1 MKVGLVA
8 VDGHNNFPNLA
19 LMRLSAWHKSCGD
32 QVEWWNGFEH
42 YDRVYQSK
50 VFTFTP
56 DFDSVINADE
66 IITGGTGYKDYGT
79 LPPEVEAMPP
89 DYSIYPQFKRGI
101 GFLTRGCIRQCPW
114 CLVPHKEGKIRPA
127 ADWEEIRRPDSRE
140 IVFLDN
146 NVLASDFG
154 LEQIDRMGGKPTW
167 VDFNQG
173 LDARLIISETA
184 KLLARLHWIRFIRMS
199 CDTNDMLPVVERAAA
214 YLREAGAAPSCFW
227 AYVLVRDVED
237 AHQRVM
243 TLREM
248 GIEPFAQHIGTMTVG
263 NQIWNRKHLPGGSTT
278 ERSSTPVRGRTI
290 NIREREDKFYEY

>member
-243 TLREM
+243 TLQEM
-248 GIEPFAQHIGTMTVG
+248 GIEPFAQPYWDYDGGEPNLEQKAFARWVNHRAILHSCTWEDYQYPGKRG
-263 NQIWNRKHLPGGSTT
+263 QIL
-278 ERSSTPVRGRTI
+278 
-290 NIREREDKFYEY
+290 

>member
-199 CDTNDMLPVVERAAA
+199 CDTNDMLPVVEQAAA

-248 GIEPFAQHIGTMTVG
+248 GIEPFAQPY
-263 NQIWNRKHLPGGSTT
+263 WDYDGGEPNLEQKAFARWVNHRAILHSCTWA
-278 ERSSTPVRGRTI
+278 
-290 NIREREDKFYEY
+290 KC

>member
-79 LPPEVEAMPP
+79 LPPAVEAMPP

-248 GIEPFAQHIGTMTVG
+248 GIEPFAQPYWDYDGGEPNLEQKAFARWVNHRAILHSCTWEDYQYPGKRG
-263 NQIWNRKHLPGGSTT
+263 QIL
-278 ERSSTPVRGRTI
+278 
-290 NIREREDKFYEY
+290 

>member
-114 CLVPHKEGKIRPA
+114 CLVPHTEGKIRPA

-248 GIEPFAQHIGTMTVG
+248 GIEPFAQPYWDYDGGEPNLEQKAFARWVNHRAILHSCTWEDYQYPGKRG
-263 NQIWNRKHLPGGSTT
+263 QIL
-278 ERSSTPVRGRTI
+278 
-290 NIREREDKFYEY
+290 

>member
-19 LMRLSAWHKSCGD
+19 LMRLSAWHKSCED

-248 GIEPFAQHIGTMTVG
+248 GIEPFAQPYWDYDGGEPNLEQKAFAQWVNHRAILHSCTWEDYQYPGKRG
-263 NQIWNRKHLPGGSTT
+263 QIL
-278 ERSSTPVRGRTI
+278 
-290 NIREREDKFYEY
+290 

>member
-19 LMRLSAWHKSCGD
+19 LMRLSAWHKSCED

-167 VDFNQG
+167 VDFHQG

-248 GIEPFAQHIGTMTVG
+248 GIEPFAQPYWDYDGGEPNLEQKAFARWVNHRAILHSCTWEDYQYPGKRG
-263 NQIWNRKHLPGGSTT
+263 QIL
-278 ERSSTPVRGRTI
+278 
-290 NIREREDKFYEY
+290 

>member
-32 QVEWWNGFEH
+32 RVEWWNGFEH

-199 CDTNDMLPVVERAAA
+199 CDTNDMLPVVEQAAA

-248 GIEPFAQHIGTMTVG
+248 GIEPFAQPYWDYDGGEPNLEQKAFARWVNHRAILHSCTWEDYQYPGKRG
-263 NQIWNRKHLPGGSTT
+263 QIL
-278 ERSSTPVRGRTI
+278 
-290 NIREREDKFYEY
+290 

>member
-167 VDFNQG
+167 VDFHQG

-248 GIEPFAQHIGTMTVG
+248 GIEPFAQPYWDYDGGEPNLEQKAFARWVNHRAILHSCTWEDYQYPGKRG
-263 NQIWNRKHLPGGSTT
+263 QIL
-278 ERSSTPVRGRTI
+278 
-290 NIREREDKFYEY
+290 